1 MTFIKEK
8 IINKRR
14 RNKAKNSNLFMSYS
28 MKGGSMKTE
37 RPGADISIRLHEKKK
52 LKDELLKIAKRN
64 KISLNTL
71 MINIIEWW
79 LEEKGKRNFQ
89 IKLK

>member
-1 MTFIKEK
+1 MV
-8 IINKRR
+8 
-14 RNKAKNSNLFMSYS
+14 
-28 MKGGSMKTE
+28 
-37 RPGADISIRLHEKKK
+37 EKKSGYIAVRLRGK
-52 LKDELLKIAKRN
+52 NYLKKELEKIAKRN

-79 LEEKGKRNFQ
+79 LEEKGKRNFR

>member
-1 MTFIKEK
+1 
-8 IINKRR
+8 
-14 RNKAKNSNLFMSYS
+14 
-28 MKGGSMKTE
+28 MKGGLMVIEKQ
-37 RPGADISIRLHEKKK
+37 PPDISIRLHGKNYLKK
-52 LKDELLKIAKRN
+52 ELQKIAKRN
-64 KISLNTL
+64 KISMNTL